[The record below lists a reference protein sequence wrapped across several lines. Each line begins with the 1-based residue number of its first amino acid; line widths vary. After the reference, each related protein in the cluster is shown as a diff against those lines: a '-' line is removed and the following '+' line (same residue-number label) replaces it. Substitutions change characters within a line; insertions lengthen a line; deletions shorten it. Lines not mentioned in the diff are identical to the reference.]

1 MWFFRILLEVH
12 EQKKKKCAMFSD
24 FVQPLFID
32 EAFAIQRVRWIYPR
46 SHSEIVTELG
56 TEVKLQDSR
65 FGPLFLTMLAFCI
78 SQSHSS
84 SQHSKR

>member
-12 EQKKKKCAMFSD
+12 EQKKKCYVLRFC
-24 FVQPLFID
+24 PTTLFID
-32 EAFAIQRVRWIYPR
+32 EAFAIQRVKWIYPR

-56 TEVKLQDSR
+56 TEVKLRDSQ